1 MTRTPTNTL
10 AIAGDLRKP
19 SDGEAPRC
27 FQTADALRADLA
39 SIPPTRRRLRAF
51 LCRSGLGE
59 IADMAALLSTE
70 LLANAVTHG
79 CSEFPPKTEVTMTAT
94 YDGQRLRLAV
104 HDPSDNQPRLG
115 AASEDQEH
123 GRGLLLVASLA
134 DRWGVTANA
143 DGTGKSV
150 WLELEYSYSQ
160 SEEDL

>member
-1 MTRTPTNTL
+1 MTRTPIDAL
-10 AIAGDLRKP
+10 AIAGDLTKP

-104 HDPSDNQPRLG
+104 HDPSDSQPCLR

-123 GRGLLLVASLA
+123 GRGLMLVASLA
-134 DRWGVTANA
+134 DRWGVTAKA
-143 DGTGKSV
+143 KGTGKSV
-150 WLELEYSYSQ
+150 WLELECSSSQ
-160 SEEDL
+160 SEEGL

>member
-1 MTRTPTNTL
+1 VTRTPINTL
-10 AIAGDLRKP
+10 AIAGDLAKP
-19 SDGEAPRC
+19 LDGEAPRC

-39 SIPPTRRRLRAF
+39 AIPPTRRRLRTF

-79 CSEFPPKTEVTMTAT
+79 CSEFSPQAEVTMTAT
-94 YDGQRLRLAV
+94 YDGHRLCLAV

-115 AASEDQEH
+115 SASEDQEH

-143 DGTGKSV
+143 GGTGKSV
-150 WLELEYSYSQ
+150 WLELAYSSSQ